1 MRQPDEKAAWA
12 VNDALAQA
20 FEGAAGH
27 KLRTKV
33 VSTQQGRRCSGDLR
47 ATFRQLAGRERV
59 NMWKPGGKE
68 G

>member
-33 VSTQQGRRCSGDLR
+33 VSTQQGRRCSDDLR
-47 ATFRQLAGRERV
+47 ATFRQLAGRE
-59 NMWKPGGKE
+59 G
-68 G
+68 